1 MPEKTQ
7 FSNQQMLDWMGYV
20 ADLQG
25 VTPEK
30 IKIANL
36 CGKKRNILAL
46 IATHKRLLIFAD
58 ETHPNMLYKCWEAGY
73 GDYEMYY
80 GKGYEPSE
88 MKHCKVSDK
97 IINIYLL
104 MVLAV
109 HTVNEYLIIV
119 SVQDKQFITVRKQI
133 KAFNDA
139 VITETITLTVE
150 TLNETSLHV
159 KEEQSVR

>member
-1 MPEKTQ
+1 
-7 FSNQQMLDWMGYV
+7 
-20 ADLQG
+20 
-25 VTPEK
+25 
-30 IKIANL
+30 
-36 CGKKRNILAL
+36 
-46 IATHKRLLIFAD
+46 
-58 ETHPNMLYKCWEAGY
+58 
-73 GDYEMYY
+73 
-80 GKGYEPSE
+80 
-88 MKHCKVSDK
+88 
-97 IINIYLL
+97 

-150 TLNETSLHV
+150 TLNETSLPV